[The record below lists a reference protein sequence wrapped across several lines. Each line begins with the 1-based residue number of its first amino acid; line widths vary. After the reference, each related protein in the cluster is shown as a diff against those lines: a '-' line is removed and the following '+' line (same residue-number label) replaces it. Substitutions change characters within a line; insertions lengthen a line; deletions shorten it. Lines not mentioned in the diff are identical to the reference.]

1 MRLLRS
7 RRFRAHRRDALIA
20 LLLGSAALSAKSPDV
35 DAPGG
40 LWARLDP
47 PQPGEWLYHFPEPGQ
62 TFREYVE
69 GNPVRATGV
78 RRRIYVQPW
87 LTRAPEEP
95 TLLRRV
101 ADILAALCGREAEVL
116 APAPLP
122 AVAYARGK
130 RRHDVV
136 ALARSLREN
145 LPEDALFLL
154 AVTDRDLFAEGLDH
168 VYGWASLAD
177 RVAVVSTARLGARDD
192 RGRSLRRALALAAHE
207 SGHALSLAHCT
218 FYRCLMN
225 GSNSLE
231 ESDRRPTIPCPVCA
245 KKLAWNLGSTRAAL
259 YRALAEAFEGAGLPD
274 DAARAR
280 AAAGVMPD

>member
-1 MRLLRS
+1 MRL
-7 RRFRAHRRDALIA
+7 RRPRRLGARRRDALIA
-20 LLLGSAALSAKSPDV
+20 LLAAAALGAKSPDV
-35 DAPGG
+35 DAPGK

-69 GNPVRATGV
+69 GNPVRATEA
-78 RRRIYVQPW
+78 RRRVYVQPW

-95 TLLRRV
+95 ALLRRI
-101 ADILAALCGREAEVL
+101 AELLAALYGREAEVL

-122 AVAYARGK
+122 AIAYARER
-130 RRHDVV
+130 RRHDVM
-136 ALARSLREN
+136 ALARSLRDA

-154 AVTDRDLFAEGLDH
+154 AVTDRDLFASGLEH
-168 VYGWASLAD
+168 VYGWASLTD

-192 RGRSLRRALALAAHE
+192 RGRFLRRALALAAHE

-225 GSNSLE
+225 GSNSIE
-231 ESDRRPTIPCPVCA
+231 ESDRRPAVPCPVCA
-245 KKLAWNLGSTRAAL
+245 KKLAWNVGSSRAER
-259 YRALAEAFEGAGLPD
+259 YRALARAFAGAGLLD

-280 AAAGVMPD
+280 AAADVMPD